1 MAKKYVETYS
11 SSNAAAL
18 YPEERV
24 TKINLVTLLITQ
36 KIQWKQWYFTESCK
50 RITLNKKKKRNWSN
64 LRLTDVEWP
73 NFPVKRFNNPK
84 LPCCHANLFNVPSE
98 YQFLTNSFPCHLNVR
113 NYIFRT
119 CPRRGLAVREHD
131 KRSYLNRKCRTLEYS
146 LNARLF
152 TLTGFDEL
160 VETR

>member
-24 TKINLVTLLITQ
+24 IKINLVTLLITQ
-36 KIQWKQWYFTESCK
+36 KIQRKQWYFTESCK
-50 RITLNKKKKRNWSN
+50 KLTLNKKKRKWSN
-64 LRLTDVEWP
+64 LRLNDVEWP

-98 YQFLTNSFPCHLNVR
+98 YQFLTNSFPCHSNVR

-119 CPRRGLAVREHD
+119 CPRRGVGVREHD
-131 KRSYLNRKCRTLEYS
+131 KRSYLNGKCRTLEYS